1 MNTPFFISV
10 NVIKDDGTTVSR
22 FINAKHII
30 QVYEENGNVYI
41 ELTEYT
47 IYKIE
52 TTNIHTFMDRF
63 IR

>member
-10 NVIKDDGTTVSR
+10 NVIKDDGTHVSR
-22 FINAKHII
+22 FINAEHII
-30 QVYEENGNVYI
+30 QVYAENGNVYI

-47 IYKIE
+47 VYHVE
-52 TTNIHTFMDRF
+52 TPNIHVFMDRF